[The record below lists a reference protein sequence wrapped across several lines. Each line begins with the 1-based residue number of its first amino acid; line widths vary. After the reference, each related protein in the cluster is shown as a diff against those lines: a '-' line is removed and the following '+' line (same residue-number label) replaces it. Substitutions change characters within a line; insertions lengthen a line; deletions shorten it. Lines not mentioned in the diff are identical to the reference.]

1 MYIYALRRF
10 RQPVVCMLFCLSVVL
25 TQAAPM
31 LPDLPAE
38 NHDSLLTI
46 WSGQDI
52 PEYLLLRGHKA
63 EETGNALSARADW
76 IDFLDRYP
84 FHPHTTYIHYRL
96 GRSYAGL
103 GNWQAATDHLLPIL
117 SSDNSNLLS
126 TKAATALCELYRR
139 LTPEEGRQLLELL
152 PANLDNRCRTE
163 ADAARGTL
171 LILPLSGADEEQGRD
186 LMRSI
191 RIGQELTAVSG
202 DKLRLLDNQSDPLV
216 HARILGELAPD
227 RDWTVFQTDTEAMLA
242 PLQLLPRIHTICP
255 DRSLPATEVLPTI
268 SLHLDPLL
276 QARTLATWAWDTL
289 GLRSFAILAP
299 ADTIGRSMAREFS
312 RIVESKGDTVLFSGY
327 FFPGSDDIGKQLQEL
342 RQFGL
347 ELDFRDSLRWSYADT
362 IQAMKSDMELLD
374 WSNSDTLRIMDAF
387 GLPTGDWYHEQE
399 LLFPPDSAG
408 LQAVCHVFARN
419 DTVYQVTPADS
430 LPLPPE
436 VLPYLFEAYER
447 SHPSKNSPVHSI
459 DAIFFPLNGEDVR
472 HMATQVAYYHFDTQL
487 LGSEFWVDWATR
499 KEAGSLMKGMIAPLP
514 FLPGEQ
520 VERFVTEFYNST
532 YRYPALEQLIASAT
546 PQLLTTLTGREA
558 LRAACD
564 TTGVNLDSSF
574 VFNPGMRL
582 AEGLNQTPRLG
593 WFDGRSWHLLGKQA
607 P

>member
-10 RQPVVCMLFCLSVVL
+10 RQPVVCIVFCLSFAF
-25 TQAAPM
+25 TQAAPS
-31 LPDLPAE
+31 LPYLPAE
-38 NHDSLLTI
+38 NRDSLMTA

-52 PEYLLLRGHKA
+52 PDYLLLKGHLA
-63 EETGNALSARADW
+63 EEAGNTLTARADW

-84 FHPHTTYIHYRL
+84 FHPHTAYIHYRL
-96 GRSYAGL
+96 GRSYASEGI
-103 GNWQAATDHLLPIL
+103 WQAATDQLLPVL
-117 SSDNSNLLS
+117 SAGDDNLLS
-126 TKAATALCELYRR
+126 TKTETALCELYRR
-139 LTPEEGRQLLELL
+139 LTPGAGRQLLELL
-152 PANLDNRCRTE
+152 PEKLVSRCRLE
-163 ADAARGTL
+163 ADAARGNL

-191 RIGQELTAVSG
+191 RIGQGLQG
-202 DKLRLLDNQSDPLV
+202 DTVNSWRLLDNQSDPLV

-227 RDWTVFQTDTEAMLA
+227 RDWTIFQTDAAAMLA
-242 PLQLLPRIHTICP
+242 PLQLLSRVHAVCP
-255 DRSLPATEVLPTI
+255 DRSLPATASLPTV

-276 QARTLATWAWDTL
+276 QAQTMAAWAWDTL
-289 GLRSFAILAP
+289 GLRSFAVIAP

-312 RIVESKGDTVLFSGY
+312 QVIESRGDTILFSSY

-362 IQAMKSDMELLD
+362 IPAFESDMALLD
-374 WSNSDTLRIMDAF
+374 WSGIDTLWTLDAF

-399 LLFPPDSAG
+399 LTFPPDSAG
-408 LQAVCHVFARN
+408 LQAVCHLFARG
-419 DTVYQVTPADS
+419 DIVFKVTPADS

-436 VLPYLFEAYER
+436 ILPDLFDAYER

-459 DAIFFPLNGEDVR
+459 DAIFFPLYSEDVR
-472 HMATQVAYYHFDTQL
+472 HMATQLAYYHFDAQL
-487 LGSEFWVDWATR
+487 LGSEFWVDWSTR
-499 KEAGSLMKGMIAPLP
+499 NEAGSLIKGMIAPLP

-520 VERFVTEFYNST
+520 VEQFVTEFYNAT

-546 PQLLTTLTGREA
+546 PPLLQALAGRKS
-558 LRAACD
+558 LRNACD
-564 TTGVNLDSSF
+564 TTGVQLDSSF
-574 VFNPGMRL
+574 VFNPGMRIV
-582 AEGLNQTPRLG
+582 AGLNHSPRLG
-593 WFDGRSWHLLGKQA
+593 WFDGQNWQLIGKQA